1 MRIGL
6 VGCGKICGAYLET
19 LRSFPSVETVI
30 CADLDAARARVTAE
44 AFAIPRVGSA
54 EDVIGADDVELVL
67 NLTPPLAHA
76 DVTRAALAAG
86 KHVYVEKPLA
96 VGLDEGVALVREADA
111 RGLRIGCAPDTFLG
125 CAWQTARLLLDEGA
139 IGKPIGGRA
148 TMLTRGHES
157 WHPDPEFFY
166 RPGGGPLLDMGPYYL
181 TALVFL
187 LGPIRRVTGLAQT
200 GAASRVVG
208 SGPREGSR
216 FPVETET
223 HVIALVEHENG
234 AVVTLTTSYDAR
246 AEESSF
252 ELWGMEGTLALAD
265 PNYFEG
271 EIGLRGEGLG
281 SFATVPPRAG
291 PVGAARGFGLAD
303 LVAAHAEGRPHR
315 ANGELA
321 LHVLDAMTGIL
332 VAAREGRTVE
342 QASRVE
348 RPRVITETEV
358 ARWRSAR

>member
-19 LRSFPSVETVI
+19 LRSFPSVETVM
-30 CADLDAARARVTAE
+30 CADLDADRARETAE

-54 EDVIGADDVELVL
+54 EDVMGADDVDLVL

-76 DVTRAALAAG
+76 DITRAALAAG

-96 VGLDEGVALVREADA
+96 VGVDEGATLLREADA

-125 CAWQTARLLLDEGA
+125 HAWQTARALLDEGA

-157 WHPDPEFFY
+157 WHPDPEYFY

-200 GAASRVVG
+200 GAPSRVIG

-223 HVIALVEHENG
+223 HVVALVEHENG
-234 AVVTLTTSYDAR
+234 AVVTLTMSYDAR

-265 PNYFEG
+265 PNYFG
-271 EIGLRGEGLG
+271 DEIGLRGEGLE

-291 PVGAARGFGLAD
+291 PVDAARGLGLAD

-315 ANGELA
+315 ASGELA

-332 VAAREGRTVE
+332 AAAREGRMVE
-342 QASRVE
+342 LESRVE
-348 RPRVITETEV
+348 RPRPILETEV

>member
-1 MRIGL
+1 VRIGL
-6 VGCGKICGAYLET
+6 VGCGKISGAYLET
-19 LRSFPSVETVI
+19 LHLFPSVETVA
-30 CADLDAARARVTAE
+30 CADLDPARARATAE
-44 AFAIPRVGSA
+44 AFAIPRTGSA

-96 VGLDEGVALVREADA
+96 VARDEGVTLLSEADA

-125 CAWQTARLLLDEGA
+125 GAWQTARALVDAGA
-139 IGKPIGGRA
+139 IGQPFAGRA

-166 RPGGGPLLDMGPYYL
+166 RPGGGPLFDIGPYYL

-187 LGPIRRVTGLAQT
+187 LGPIRRVTGLARQ
-200 GAASRVVG
+200 GVSARVVG
-208 SGPREGSR
+208 SGPRAGSR

-223 HVIALVEHENG
+223 HVAALVEHENG
-234 AVVTLTTSYDAR
+234 AVVTLTTSFDTC

-252 ELWGMEGTLALAD
+252 ELWGTDGTLALAD
-265 PNYFEG
+265 PNRFDG
-271 EIGLRGEGLG
+271 EIGLRVGGLE
-281 SFATVPPRAG
+281 SFAPMPPRAG

-303 LVAAHAEGRPHR
+303 LVAAHAEGRQHR
-315 ANGELA
+315 ASGELA
-321 LHVLDAMTGIL
+321 FHVLDVMTGIL
-332 VAAREGRTVE
+332 VAAREGRMVE
-342 QASRVE
+342 LSSRVE
-348 RPRVITETEV
+348 RPRPVSETEV
-358 ARWRSAR
+358 ERWRNAR

>member
-6 VGCGKICGAYLET
+6 VGCGNICGAYLET
-19 LRSFPSVETVI
+19 LRSFPSVEVVM
-30 CADLDAARARVTAE
+30 CADLDPARARAAAE
-44 AFAIPRVGSA
+44 AFSIPRVGA
-54 EDVIGADDVELVL
+54 LEDVIDADDVELVL

-96 VGLDEGVALVREADA
+96 VGLDEGVALLREADA
-111 RGLRIGCAPDTFLG
+111 RGLRIGCAPDTFFG
-125 CAWQTARLLLDEGA
+125 RAWQTARLLLDEGA

-181 TALVFL
+181 TTLVFL
-187 LGPIRRVTGLAQT
+187 LGPIRRVSGLAQT
-200 GAASRVVG
+200 GAPFRVVG
-208 SGPREGSR
+208 SGLREGSR

-223 HVIALVEHENG
+223 HVAALVEHENG
-234 AVVTLTTSYDAR
+234 AVVTLTMSYDAR
-246 AEESSF
+246 TEESSF
-252 ELWGMEGTLALAD
+252 ELWGLEGTLALAD

-271 EIGLRGEGLG
+271 EIGLRGEGLE

-291 PVGAARGFGLAD
+291 PVDAARGFGLAD
-303 LVAAHAEGRPHR
+303 LAAAHDDGRPHR
-315 ANGELA
+315 ASGELG

-332 VAAREGRTVE
+332 VAAREGRVVE
-342 QASRVE
+342 PASRVE
-348 RPRVITETEV
+348 RPQPITETEV
-358 ARWRSAR
+358 ERWRSAR

>member
-30 CADLDAARARVTAE
+30 CADLDAARAQAAAE

-76 DVTRAALAAG
+76 DVTRAALGAG

-96 VGLDEGVALVREADA
+96 VDLDEGAALLREADA

-125 CAWQTARLLLDEGA
+125 CAWQTARALLDEGA

-166 RPGGGPLLDMGPYYL
+166 RAGGGPLFDMGPYYL

-200 GAASRVVG
+200 GAPFRVVG

-223 HVIALVEHENG
+223 HVAALIEHENG
-234 AVVTLTTSYDAR
+234 AVITLTTSYDTR

-252 ELWGMEGTLALAD
+252 ELWGTEGTLALAD

-271 EIGLRGEGLG
+271 EIGLRGEGLE
-281 SFATVPPRAG
+281 SFATMPPRAG

-303 LVAAHAEGRPHR
+303 LVAAHAEGQPHR
-315 ANGELA
+315 ASGELA

-332 VAAREGRTVE
+332 VAAREGRMVE
-342 QASRVE
+342 LASRVE
-348 RPRVITETEV
+348 RPRPINETEV
-358 ARWRSAR
+358 ERWRSTR

>member
-1 MRIGL
+1 MRLGL

-19 LRSFPSVETVI
+19 LGSFPSVETVI
-30 CADLDAARARVTAE
+30 CADLDAERTRAAAD

-54 EDVIGADDVELVL
+54 EDVVGADDVELVL

-86 KHVYVEKPLA
+86 KHVYVEKPFA
-96 VGLDEGVALVREADA
+96 VSLDEGVALLREADA
-111 RGLRIGCAPDTFLG
+111 RGLRIGCAPDTFFG
-125 CAWQTARLLLDEGA
+125 RAWQTARALLDEGA

-166 RPGGGPLLDMGPYYL
+166 RPGGGPLFDMGPYYL

-187 LGPIRRVTGLAQT
+187 LGPIRRVIALAQT
-200 GAASRVVG
+200 GAPFRVIG

-216 FPVETET
+216 FPVEIDT
-223 HVIALVEHENG
+223 HVVAVVEHENG

-252 ELWGMEGTLALAD
+252 ELWGTEGTLALAD

-271 EIGLRGEGLG
+271 EIGVRAEALE
-281 SFATVPPRAG
+281 SFTSVPPRAG
-291 PVGAARGFGLAD
+291 PAGAARAFGLAD

-315 ANGELA
+315 ASGELG

-332 VAAREGRTVE
+332 VAAREGRMVE
-342 QASRVE
+342 PASRVE
-348 RPRVITETEV
+348 RPLPITETEV
-358 ARWRSAR
+358 ERWRSAR

>member
-30 CADLDAARARVTAE
+30 CADLDAERTRAAAD

-54 EDVIGADDVELVL
+54 EDVVGADDVELVL

-86 KHVYVEKPLA
+86 KHVYVEKPLTVDLA
-96 VGLDEGVALVREADA
+96 EGAALVREADA

-125 CAWQTARLLLDEGA
+125 RAWQTARALLDEGA

-157 WHPDPEFFY
+157 WHPAPEFFY
-166 RPGGGPLLDMGPYYL
+166 QPGGGPLLDMGPYYL

-187 LGPIRRVTGLAQT
+187 LGPIRRVTGLAQK
-200 GAASRVVG
+200 GAPFRVVG

-223 HVIALVEHENG
+223 HVVALVEHENG
-234 AVVTLTTSYDAR
+234 AVVTLTTSYDTR
-246 AEESSF
+246 ANESSF
-252 ELWGMEGTLALAD
+252 ELWGTEGTVALAD

-271 EIGLRGEGLG
+271 ELGLRGDGE
-281 SFATVPPRAG
+281 SFAAVPPRAG
-291 PVGAARGFGLAD
+291 PVDAARGFGLAD

-315 ANGELA
+315 ASGELA

-332 VAAREGRTVE
+332 AAAREGRMVE
-342 QASRVE
+342 LVGRVE
-348 RPRVITETEV
+348 RPQPITDTEV
-358 ARWRSAR
+358 ERWRGAR

>member
-1 MRIGL
+1 
-6 VGCGKICGAYLET
+6 VAA
-19 LRSFPSVETVI
+19 
-30 CADLDAARARVTAE
+30 ADPDPAARARAE
-44 AFAIPRVGSA
+44 RIARIPVHERA
-54 EDVIGADDVELVL
+54 EDAI
-67 NLTPPLAHA
+67 AHA
-76 DVTRAALAAG
+76 DVDAVVITSATPSHAPLALAAARAG
-86 KHVYVEKPLA
+86 KHVYVEKPLTVDLA
-96 VGLDEGVALVREADA
+96 EGAALVREADA

-125 CAWQTARLLLDEGA
+125 RAWQTARALLDVGA

-200 GAASRVVG
+200 GAPFRVVG

-223 HVIALVEHENG
+223 HVAALVEHENG
-234 AVVTLTTSYDAR
+234 AVVTLTTSYDTR
-246 AEESSF
+246 ANESSF
-252 ELWGMEGTLALAD
+252 ELWGTEGTVALAD

-271 EIGLRGEGLG
+271 EIGLRGDGE
-281 SFATVPPRAG
+281 SFAAVPPREG
-291 PVGAARGFGLAD
+291 PVDAARGFGLAD
-303 LVAAHAEGRPHR
+303 LVAAQAEGRPHR
-315 ANGELA
+315 ASGELA

-332 VAAREGRTVE
+332 TAAREGRMVE
-342 QASRVE
+342 PVSRVE
-348 RPRVITETEV
+348 RPQPITETEV
-358 ARWRSAR
+358 EGWRSAR